1 MTAHAMPGDRER
13 CLAAGMDDYL
23 TKPIDARK
31 LRAHRGRPGGVLPTS
46 RSHPWTAAAFDRAEV
61 LRRLEGDDQ
70 LLREI
75 IDLFIQDSAS
85 LVDRL
90 RRAVE
95 RKDAAE
101 VCAAAHR
108 LKGSASN
115 LAAGPVTDAARALEA
130 IAERGA
136 LRWEAMPAW
145 QRLKLESD
153 RLASALEPHRR
164 SLPADE
170 RPRVTA

>member
-1 MTAHAMPGDRER
+1 ME
-13 CLAAGMDDYL
+13 
-23 TKPIDARK
+23 
-31 LRAHRGRPGGVLPTS
+31 
-46 RSHPWTAAAFDRAEV
+46 TAAAFDRAEV

-70 LLREI
+70 LLREV
-75 IDLFIQDSAS
+75 IDLFIEDSAS
-85 LVDRL
+85 LIDKL

-115 LAAGPVTDAARALEA
+115 LAAGPVTDAARALEV
-130 IAERGA
+130 IAERGTLA
-136 LRWEAMPAW
+136 LAEAMPAW

-153 RLASALEPHRR
+153 RLAVALRATQKEPAGRTRGH
-164 SLPADE
+164 A
-170 RPRVTA
+170 